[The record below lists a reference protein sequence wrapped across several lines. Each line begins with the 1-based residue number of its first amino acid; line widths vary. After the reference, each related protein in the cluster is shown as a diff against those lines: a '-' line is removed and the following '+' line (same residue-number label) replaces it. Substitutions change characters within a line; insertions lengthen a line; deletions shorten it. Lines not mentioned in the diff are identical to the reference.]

1 MSVNR
6 YGRNPAMLNFEN
18 PFEMELQRCQDKIN
32 ECEVCLAKEKEQKN
46 LLVGQIADFY
56 TEKLQGAY
64 YKCEETGRIGQIDKV
79 YFKSGK
85 FYVHA
90 YYLDVTANSK
100 IRKMYSNIEF
110 DEMEGITLLTG
121 EEYREEFFCY
131 VNPRLKATET

>member
-1 MSVNR
+1 
-6 YGRNPAMLNFEN
+6 MLNLEN
-18 PFEMELQRCQDKIN
+18 PYEKDLQVCQDKIN

-46 LLVGQIADFY
+46 LLVGRIADFY
-56 TEKLQGAY
+56 TAKLQGAY
-64 YKCEETGRIGQIDKV
+64 YKCEETGRIGQVDIV
-79 YFKSGK
+79 FYKSGK
-85 FYVHA
+85 FFVHA

-100 IRKMYSNIEF
+100 IRKMYANIEF

>member
-6 YGRNPAMLNFEN
+6 YGRNPVMLSFGN

-64 YKCEETGRIGQIDKV
+64 YKCEETGRIGQI
-79 YFKSGK
+79 
-85 FYVHA
+85 
-90 YYLDVTANSK
+90 
-100 IRKMYSNIEF
+100 NIEIN
-110 DEMEGITLLTG
+110 EVKGVMLLTE
-121 EEYREEFFCY
+121 EEYRDEFFCY